1 MDTLLN
7 IGGYI
12 GSILLVVSFLFVTRG
27 KWKPQ
32 SKYYLFAN
40 LIGATLLAIYQ
51 FWLGAYAGV
60 ILNVAFANVALWD
73 ITTYWTPKKRSYKKR
88 KNLIIL

>member
-12 GSILLVVSFLFVTRG
+12 GSILLVVSFMLVTRG

-60 ILNVAFANVALWD
+60 LLNVVFASVALWG
-73 ITTYWTPKKRSYKKR
+73 IITYWPSIKSSSKKR
-88 KNLIIL
+88 KT